1 MTRTVLRD
9 LFAHKEWL
17 RKNIPHNFLGKL
29 YHAVLTKLYFNR
41 MEAAGSMIGVN
52 ANFLT
57 SPVLPHGISGIFISS
72 ASKIGK
78 NSIILQQVTI
88 GVADWKKSENIQAP
102 VIGDNVLIGAGA
114 KILGGVTVGD
124 NCRIGANAVVTA
136 DIPPNSIVKVQ
147 NQVIVKESLD
157 NRYYVRK
164 KYGWW
169 VYEDGILV
177 KCSDEPQT
185 DSLI

>member
-1 MTRTVLRD
+1 M
-9 LFAHKEWL
+9 
-17 RKNIPHNFLGKL
+17 
-29 YHAVLTKLYFNR
+29 
-41 MEAAGSMIGVN
+41 
-52 ANFLT
+52 
-57 SPVLPHGISGIFISS
+57 SGIFISS

-88 GVADWKKSENIQAP
+88 GVADWKKSENIKAP

-136 DIPPNSIVKVQ
+136 DIPPNSIVKAQ

-164 KYGWW
+164 KDGWW
-169 VYEDGILV
+169 VYEDGTLV
-177 KCSDEPQT
+177 KCTGHSE
-185 DSLI
+185 S